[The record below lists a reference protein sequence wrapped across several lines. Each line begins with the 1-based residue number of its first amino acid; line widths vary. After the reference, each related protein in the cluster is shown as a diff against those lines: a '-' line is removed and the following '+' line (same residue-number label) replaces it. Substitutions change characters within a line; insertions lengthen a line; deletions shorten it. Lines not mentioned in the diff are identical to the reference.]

1 MRVIP
6 ISISA
11 LLSVFLQNEVDGM
24 TGNIRFDKF
33 GRRSHFKLDVVEY
46 FMGHFQKV
54 GWWETGHG
62 VTRTQSDKEKEAEI
76 QKSLQSKTFI
86 VSSRIVSYV
95 TCPFVSPSVCTPDVG
110 TWYQGIALGESQSC
124 SDDCGKRNELLL

>member
-1 MRVIP
+1 
-6 ISISA
+6 
-11 LLSVFLQNEVDGM
+11 VDGM

-46 FMGHFQKV
+46 FMGQFQKV
-54 GWWETGHG
+54 GWWEMGHG

-95 TCPFVSPSVCTPDVG
+95 
-110 TWYQGIALGESQSC
+110 I
-124 SDDCGKRNELLL
+124 

>member
-1 MRVIP
+1 MTTASQASDPNFDLHRT
-6 ISISA
+6 
-11 LLSVFLQNEVDGM
+11 LCFLQNELDGM

-46 FMGHFQKV
+46 FAGTFQKV

-62 VTRTQSDKEKEAEI
+62 VTRTQSEMEEKEGF
-76 QKSLQSKTFI
+76 QKTLQFKTFI

-95 TCPFVSPSVCTPDVG
+95 IQNRLHDH
-110 TWYQGIALGESQSC
+110 L
-124 SDDCGKRNELLL
+124 